1 MFKKLLITSLCAL
14 PLGAAF
20 AADQV
25 KLYDPMSEKDK
36 LVVPME
42 LLGKNGNQAIGN
54 IVVVESDYGLVFYP
68 NLKGLTPGA
77 HGFHIHANADCGP
90 TEKGLGMKA
99 GGHWNPTKAPNHSF
113 PWDNNG
119 HKGDLPAIYVAAD
132 GTATMPVLAPKLK
145 SLDEIRNHSMMIHV
159 GGDNYHDR
167 PVVLGGGGAR
177 MGCGVIK

>member
-68 NLKGLTPGA
+68 NLKGLAPGA

-99 GGHWNPTKAPNHSF
+99 GGHWNPTKAPTTPSR
-113 PWDNNG
+113 G
-119 HKGDLPAIYVAAD
+119 TT
-132 GTATMPVLAPKLK
+132 TATRVTCPP
-145 SLDEIRNHSMMIHV
+145 STW
-159 GGDNYHDR
+159 R
-167 PVVLGGGGAR
+167 PTAR
-177 MGCGVIK
+177 PPCRF